1 MEIKRKKVLFSLILI
16 ILITIFGG
24 CTMENKQEKQ
34 QEQQVIDKAKEE
46 TIKYFKETEGLD
58 VTITKH
64 KFGPKDFQTILISG
78 YVTND
83 ESKKFTAS
91 VQYANDYHIGSISA
105 SNNFDFKH

>member
-24 CTMENKQEKQ
+24 CTMENKQ

-83 ESKKFTAS
+83 KSKKFTAS

>member
-1 MEIKRKKVLFSLILI
+1 MKKFGIRLFFIFTLIL
-16 ILITIFGG
+16 LGG

-34 QEQQVIDKAKEE
+34 QVIDKAKEK
-46 TIKYFKETEGLD
+46 TVKYFKETEGLD
-58 VTITKH
+58 VTITGH

>member
-1 MEIKRKKVLFSLILI
+1 MKKYSIRLFIILTLIL
-16 ILITIFGG
+16 LGG
-24 CTMENKQEKQ
+24 CSMNNKTNEEK
-34 QEQQVIDKAKEE
+34 EIVAKAEE
-46 TIKYFKETEGLD
+46 VTIKYFKETEGLD
-58 VTITKH
+58 VTITDH

-83 ESKKFTAS
+83 KSKKFTAS

>member
-1 MEIKRKKVLFSLILI
+1 MKKNGIRLFIILTLIL
-16 ILITIFGG
+16 LGG
-24 CTMENKQEKQ
+24 CSMNNKTNAEK
-34 QEQQVIDKAKEE
+34 EIVAKAEE
-46 TIKYFKETEGLD
+46 VTIKYFKEIEGLD
-58 VTITKH
+58 VTITDH
-64 KFGPKDFQTILISG
+64 KFEPKDFQTILISG